1 MMNQINI
8 NYYKLKYF
16 KYKLKYTL
24 YKQNMVKDKNN
35 TQLYSFNGVWAYS
48 NSNEDK

>member
-1 MMNQINI
+1 MNQINI

-24 YKQNMVKDKNN
+24 YKQNMFTSIKKENV
-35 TQLYSFNGVWAYS
+35 TQLYSFNGLCSYS
-48 NSNEDK
+48 NGL